1 MADAG
6 AGRNDAEILE
16 CLLAPL
22 EEAVAFAIALI
33 FQIDIVLE
41 SQRVAEIVHD
51 DRMVDDEINGNE
63 RIDLFRVAAERLDA
77 VAHRSQIHHGGNAG
91 EVLHQHARRAIGD
104 FSASLAAVGKPL
116 GDIFDVRLLD
126 GAVVLEAEQVL
137 KQNLHG
143 ERKTGNACQAVLF
156 GFRQAVIDIFLA
168 PTERVLR
175 HLKLS
180 ICDTAF
186 VLHATGRK
194 TRTNASAAFQGRA
207 KVRVQSFPLSVPKL
221 ALARG
226 IKFEIGQNGF
236 HADRW
241 RGSSHIESFLK
252 RFQTDSREFGPLR
265 RNVAICSG
273 SCGSID
279 LGAPIRSETGFA
291 WGLKW

>member
-1 MADAG
+1 MGIGAHAGVGIGEGDAVFFLGPDGLGQIFQIHLMADAG

-77 VAHRSQIHHGGNAG
+77 VAHRSQIHHDGNAG

-168 PTERVLR
+168 PHGKGFAAFKAVDLR
-175 HLKLS
+175 HCVRPSCYWPENQDERLCCVS
-180 ICDTAF
+180 
-186 VLHATGRK
+186 R
-194 TRTNASAAFQGRA
+194 TRQGAGAVISA
-207 KVRVQSFPLSVPKL
+207 VRPEACAHKGHQV
-221 ALARG
+221 
-226 IKFEIGQNGF
+226 
-236 HADRW
+236 
-241 RGSSHIESFLK
+241 
-252 RFQTDSREFGPLR
+252 
-265 RNVAICSG
+265 
-273 SCGSID
+273 
-279 LGAPIRSETGFA
+279 
-291 WGLKW
+291 